1 MCVCAN
7 PIHGWRVAWGEPLV
21 KLVCSHSWP
30 LDAMF
35 WVGTH
40 RVDMVPLPSDVK
52 LKVPLAAATAPWL
65 LILIQSL
72 SLQEA
77 QERPLDSSD
86 WMKPEEY
93 DPDAKQVKAGKMQKN
108 ELASLSPGKE
118 QVAFVFVNE
127 AEIILWI
134 LASLA
139 SLWDWNAN
147 YLSIPPLV
155 ALSPSPSLP
164 KCKAL
169 TYTTWKRDRERQH
182 TILHLRAHKQIRQ
195 YWLEPRLHS
204 HWCSSQ

>member
-1 MCVCAN
+1 
-7 PIHGWRVAWGEPLV
+7 
-21 KLVCSHSWP
+21 
-30 LDAMF
+30 
-35 WVGTH
+35 
-40 RVDMVPLPSDVK
+40 MVPLSSDVK
-52 LKVPLAAATAPWL
+52 LKVPQAASKAPWL

-86 WMKPEEY
+86 WIKPEEY
-93 DPDAKQVKAGKMQKN
+93 DPDAKQVNEKN
-108 ELASLSPGKE
+108 EPAFLSPRKE

-134 LASLA
+134 PSSLA

-155 ALSPSPSLP
+155 ALSPTPLLP

-195 YWLEPRLHS
+195 YWLEPRLHT
-204 HWCSSQ
+204 HWCASQ

>member
-93 DPDAKQVKAGKMQKN
+93 DPDAKQVNAKEWAG
-108 ELASLSPGKE
+108 L
-118 QVAFVFVNE
+118 FV
-127 AEIILWI
+127 
-134 LASLA
+134 
-139 SLWDWNAN
+139 
-147 YLSIPPLV
+147 
-155 ALSPSPSLP
+155 
-164 KCKAL
+164 
-169 TYTTWKRDRERQH
+169 TWKRASGFCICEWSRDHSMNTRLACLSVGLKCQ
-182 TILHLRAHKQIRQ
+182 LS
-195 YWLEPRLHS
+195 LHS
-204 HWCSSQ
+204 TPRCSQPFAVAP